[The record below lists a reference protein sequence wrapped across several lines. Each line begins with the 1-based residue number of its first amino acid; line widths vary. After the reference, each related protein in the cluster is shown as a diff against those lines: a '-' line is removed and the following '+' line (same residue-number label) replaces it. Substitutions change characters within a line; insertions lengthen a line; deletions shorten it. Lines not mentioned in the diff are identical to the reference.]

1 MHTRLDNDY
10 KVAEVFSPVGL
21 LRRVMTKYL
30 AASVDRCTAAPQA
43 VPQAVPQAAL
53 ALGQGSSG
61 TALDLLS

>member
-21 LRRVMTKYL
+21 LRQVMTKYL
-30 AASVDRCTAAPQA
+30 AASVDRCTAS
-43 VPQAVPQAAL
+43 PQAVPQAAL